1 MNEQEKLQNMEKF
14 FKYNLQIKNIL
25 FNTMPKETD
34 KYSKETI
41 MEYSDKLFK
50 ALNDIK
56 YYINVI
62 LDKFDFLENEKSYFN
77 NLIKVLKK

>member
-34 KYSKETI
+34 K
-41 MEYSDKLFK
+41 
-50 ALNDIK
+50 
-56 YYINVI
+56 
-62 LDKFDFLENEKSYFN
+62 
-77 NLIKVLKK
+77 